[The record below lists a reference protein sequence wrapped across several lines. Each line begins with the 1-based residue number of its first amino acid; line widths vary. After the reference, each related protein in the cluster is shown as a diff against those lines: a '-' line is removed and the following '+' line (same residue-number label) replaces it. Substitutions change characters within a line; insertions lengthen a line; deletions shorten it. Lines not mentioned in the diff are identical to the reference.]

1 MESLM
6 SPLHHQALRHQNL
19 LLTTSRTWWGR
30 IINCRCILCMI
41 GVNSFYDFNSCGVDK
56 VDVASS
62 GSVAYRLAIHTCTTA
77 AGCRLAGHID
87 LHEGCNM

>member
-1 MESLM
+1 
-6 SPLHHQALRHQNL
+6 
-19 LLTTSRTWWGR
+19 
-30 IINCRCILCMI
+30 MI